1 MTVFN
6 PEDRALVKAFVALVY
21 VTVSEYIRTVSE
33 DLLLSGLVLRFL
45 SFPPEHVTGGWSFS
59 PS

>member
-6 PEDRALVKAFVALVY
+6 PEDRALVKAFVNHCIFY

-33 DLLLSGLVLRFL
+33 DLLLSGTSAQIPLLPTSQTFQN
-45 SFPPEHVTGGWSFS
+45 T
-59 PS
+59 

>member
-6 PEDRALVKAFVALVY
+6 PEDRALVKAFVNHCIVY

-33 DLLLSGLVLRFL
+33 DLFLSGLVLRFL
-45 SFPPEHVTGGWSFS
+45 SFPPEHLT
-59 PS
+59 